1 MMKKI
6 FTVAL
11 CAAML
16 LSMAGVSYS
25 ADGGSTN
32 SSSPTIQVLPAQP
45 KPIKPVARVTEPD
58 IPEDA
63 QEQYDFLEANQASEA
78 FIESMQE
85 FGAKTSS
92 MVLTENGTNQTYS
105 PISFA
110 YALGVLGSG
119 ASGQTS
125 RDIAKALESTNMKVI
140 SNGLNKF
147 YNSNYSDDE
156 GNVLKIANSLWLQED
171 YPIKEEFAKKAAE
184 QFYASAYSVDFSE
197 QATADAM
204 AKWISE
210 QTSGLLNPTFQANP
224 DQILSIIN
232 TLYFEGAWVDS
243 FDAANNTEETFT
255 LEDGSEVDATYM
267 NRTFQGATYYET
279 DDYTLFE
286 VPFEG
291 GQTMKFVLP
300 KEGNALEALLDQQS
314 LEQILSEQEESSVR
328 YADVN
333 LKLPKFSFDSE
344 FDLNETCKALGLE
357 ELLEGKAD
365 LSGITDERVALSS
378 VKQESHVEVDEN
390 GCKAAAY
397 TKMDLMRMSMPVPM
411 EQYDFSL
418 DRPFLFVIES
428 QDEAP
433 LFVGTVYNPLQ

>member
-1 MMKKI
+1 MIKKI
-6 FTVAL
+6 LPVAL

-25 ADGGSTN
+25 ADSGSTN

-45 KPIKPVARVTEPD
+45 KAIKPVARVTEPD
-58 IPEDA
+58 VPEDEE
-63 QEQYDFLEANQASEA
+63 EQSYFCIEATNPA
-78 FIESMQE
+78 FIESMQK

-92 MVLTENGTNQTYS
+92 MVLTESGTNQTYS

-119 ASGQTS
+119 ASGQTA
-125 RDIAKALESTNMKVI
+125 RNIAKALETSTMTAASK
-140 SNGLNKF
+140 GLSWF
-147 YNSNYSDDE
+147 YTTHYDDHE
-156 GNVLKIANSLWLQED
+156 GSVLKIANSLWLQED

-286 VPFEG
+286 IPFEG

-300 KEGNALEALLDQQS
+300 KEGSALETLLDQES
-314 LEQILSEQEESSVR
+314 LGQILSEQEESSVR

-378 VKQESHVEVDEN
+378 VKQESHVEVE
-390 GCKAAAY
+390 
-397 TKMDLMRMSMPVPM
+397 
-411 EQYDFSL
+411 
-418 DRPFLFVIES
+418 DRKSV
-428 QDEAP
+428 
-433 LFVGTVYNPLQ
+433 V

>member
-6 FTVAL
+6 LTVAL

-25 ADGGSTN
+25 ADSGSTN

-45 KPIKPVARVTEPD
+45 KAIKPVARVTEPD
-58 IPEDA
+58 VPEDEE
-63 QEQYDFLEANQASEA
+63 EQSYFCIEATNPA
-78 FIESMQE
+78 FIESMQK

-92 MVLTENGTNQTYS
+92 MVLTESGTNQTYS

-119 ASGQTS
+119 ASGQTA
-125 RDIAKALESTNMKVI
+125 RNIAKALETSTMTAASK
-140 SNGLNKF
+140 GLSWF
-147 YNSNYSDDE
+147 YTTHYDDHE
-156 GNVLKIANSLWLQED
+156 GSVLKIANSLWLQED

-286 VPFEG
+286 VSFEG

-300 KEGNALEALLDQQS
+300 KEGSALETLLDQES
-314 LEQILSEQEESSVR
+314 LGQILSEQEESSVR

-357 ELLEGKAD
+357 ELLAGKAD
-365 LSGITDERVALSS
+365 ISGITDERAKLPS

>member
-1 MMKKI
+1 MIKKI
-6 FTVAL
+6 LPVAL

-25 ADGGSTN
+25 ADSGSTN

-45 KPIKPVARVTEPD
+45 KAIKPVARVTEPD
-58 IPEDA
+58 VPEDEE
-63 QEQYDFLEANQASEA
+63 EQSYFCIEATNPA
-78 FIESMQE
+78 FIESMQK

-92 MVLTENGTNQTYS
+92 MVLTESGTNQTYS

-119 ASGQTS
+119 ASGQTA
-125 RDIAKALESTNMKVI
+125 RNIAKALETSTMTAASK
-140 SNGLNKF
+140 GLSWF
-147 YNSNYSDDE
+147 YTTHYDDHE
-156 GNVLKIANSLWLQED
+156 GSVLKIANSLWLQED

-286 VPFEG
+286 IPFEG

-300 KEGNALEALLDQQS
+300 KEGSALETLLDQES
-314 LEQILSEQEESSVR
+314 LGQILSEQEESSVR

>member
-1 MMKKI
+1 
-6 FTVAL
+6 
-11 CAAML
+11 
-16 LSMAGVSYS
+16 
-25 ADGGSTN
+25 
-32 SSSPTIQVLPAQP
+32 
-45 KPIKPVARVTEPD
+45 
-58 IPEDA
+58 
-63 QEQYDFLEANQASEA
+63 
-78 FIESMQE
+78 
-85 FGAKTSS
+85 
-92 MVLTENGTNQTYS
+92 
-105 PISFA
+105 
-110 YALGVLGSG
+110 
-119 ASGQTS
+119 
-125 RDIAKALESTNMKVI
+125 
-140 SNGLNKF
+140 
-147 YNSNYSDDE
+147 
-156 GNVLKIANSLWLQED
+156 
-171 YPIKEEFAKKAAE
+171 
-184 QFYASAYSVDFSE
+184 
-197 QATADAM
+197 M

-300 KEGNALEALLDQQS
+300 KEGSALETLLDQES

-333 LKLPKFSFDSE
+333 FKLPKFSFDSE

-397 TKMDLMRMSMPVPM
+397 TKMDIVRMSMPVPM

>member
-1 MMKKI
+1 MP
-6 FTVAL
+6 A
-11 CAAML
+11 
-16 LSMAGVSYS
+16 
-25 ADGGSTN
+25 
-32 SSSPTIQVLPAQP
+32 SPSRTS
-45 KPIKPVARVTEPD
+45 R
-58 IPEDA
+58 EDA

-300 KEGNALEALLDQQS
+300 KEGNALETLLDQES
-314 LEQILSEQEESSVR
+314 LGQILSEQEESSVR

-333 LKLPKFSFDSE
+333 FKLPKFSFDSE

-365 LSGITDERVALSS
+365 LSGITDERVSLSS
-378 VKQESHVEVDEN
+378 VKQESPRR
-390 GCKAAAY
+390 G
-397 TKMDLMRMSMPVPM
+397 
-411 EQYDFSL
+411 
-418 DRPFLFVIES
+418 
-428 QDEAP
+428 
-433 LFVGTVYNPLQ
+433 G

>member
-6 FTVAL
+6 LTVAL

-45 KPIKPVARVTEPD
+45 KAIKPVARVTEPD
-58 IPEDA
+58 VAEDEE
-63 QEQYDFLEANQASEA
+63 EQSYFCIEATNPA
-78 FIESMQE
+78 FIESMQK

-92 MVLTENGTNQTYS
+92 MVLTESGTNQTYS

-119 ASGQTS
+119 ASGQTA
-125 RDIAKALESTNMKVI
+125 RNIAKALETSTMTAASK
-140 SNGLNKF
+140 GLSWF
-147 YNSNYSDDE
+147 YTTHYDDHE
-156 GNVLKIANSLWLQED
+156 GSVLKIANSLWLQED

-286 VPFEG
+286 VSFEG

-300 KEGNALEALLDQQS
+300 KEGSALETLLDQES
-314 LEQILSEQEESSVR
+314 LGQILSEQEESSVR

-333 LKLPKFSFDSE
+333 FKLPKFSFDSE

-365 LSGITDERVALSS
+365 LSGITDERVSLSS

-397 TKMDLMRMSMPVPM
+397 TKMDIMRMSMPVPM

>member
-6 FTVAL
+6 LTAAL
-11 CAAML
+11 CAAMM
-16 LSMAGVSYS
+16 LSMAGISYS
-25 ADGGSTN
+25 ADSTANPSGS
-32 SSSPTIQVLPAQP
+32 TIQVLPAQP

-58 IPEDA
+58 VSEDDA
-63 QEQYDFLEANQASEA
+63 EQSYFCIEATNPA
-78 FIESMQE
+78 FIESMQK
-85 FGAKTSS
+85 FGAKTSA
-92 MVLTENGTNQTYS
+92 MVLTEDGTNQTYS

-125 RDIAKALESTNMKVI
+125 RDIAKALEMSNMTVAA
-140 SNGLNKF
+140 NGLSWF
-147 YNSNYSDDE
+147 YNSHYSDDE
-156 GNVLKIANSLWLQED
+156 GNILKIANSLWLQED

-184 QFYASAYSVDFSE
+184 QFYASSYSVDFSE

-210 QTSGLLNPTFQANP
+210 QTSGLLNPSFQPNP

-232 TLYFEGAWVDS
+232 TIYFEGVWANS
-243 FDAANNTEETFT
+243 FDAVNNTEEAFT
-255 LEDGSEVDATYM
+255 LADGSQVNVTYM
-267 NRTFQGATYYET
+267 NRTFDGATYYET
-279 DDYTLFE
+279 DNYTLFE

-300 KEGNALEALLDQQS
+300 KEGAALETLLDQQS
-314 LEQILSEQEESSVR
+314 LAQILAAQDESAAHV
-328 YADVN
+328 ADVN

-344 FDLNETCKALGLE
+344 FDLNDTCKALGLE
-357 ELLEGKAD
+357 ELLDGRAD
-365 LSGITDERVALSS
+365 LSGITDGRAALSS

-397 TKMDLMRMSMPVPM
+397 TKMDLMRMSLTIQM
-411 EQYDFSL
+411 EEYDFSL

-428 QDEAP
+428 QDQAP
-433 LFVGTVYNPLQ
+433 LFVGTIYNPLQ

>member
-6 FTVAL
+6 LTVAL

-58 IPEDA
+58 VPEDEE
-63 QEQYDFLEANQASEA
+63 EQSYFCIEATNPA
-78 FIESMQE
+78 FIESMQK

-92 MVLTENGTNQTYS
+92 MVLTESGTNQTYS

-119 ASGQTS
+119 ASGQTA
-125 RDIAKALESTNMKVI
+125 RNIAKALETSTMTAASK
-140 SNGLNKF
+140 GLSWF
-147 YNSNYSDDE
+147 YTTHYDDHE
-156 GNVLKIANSLWLQED
+156 GRILKIANSLWLQED

-204 AKWISE
+204 TKWISE

-255 LEDGSEVDATYM
+255 LEDGSELDATYM

-286 VPFEG
+286 VSFEG

-300 KEGNALEALLDQQS
+300 KEGNALETLLDQES
-314 LEQILSEQEESSVR
+314 LGQILSEQEESSVR

-333 LKLPKFSFDSE
+333 FKLPKFSFDSE

-365 LSGITDERVALSS
+365 LSGITDERVSLSS

-397 TKMDLMRMSMPVPM
+397 TKMDIMRMSMPVPM

>member
-1 MMKKI
+1 
-6 FTVAL
+6 
-11 CAAML
+11 ML

-25 ADGGSTN
+25 ADSGSTN

-45 KPIKPVARVTEPD
+45 KAIKPVARVTEPD
-58 IPEDA
+58 VPEDEE
-63 QEQYDFLEANQASEA
+63 EQSYFCIEATNPA
-78 FIESMQE
+78 FIESMQK

-92 MVLTENGTNQTYS
+92 MVLTESGTNQTYS

-119 ASGQTS
+119 ASGQTA
-125 RDIAKALESTNMKVI
+125 RNIAKALETSTMTAASK
-140 SNGLNKF
+140 GLSWF
-147 YNSNYSDDE
+147 YTTHYDDHE
-156 GNVLKIANSLWLQED
+156 GSVLKIANSLWLQED

-286 VPFEG
+286 IPFEG

-300 KEGNALEALLDQQS
+300 KEGSALETLLDQES
-314 LEQILSEQEESSVR
+314 LGQILSEQEESSVR

>member
-45 KPIKPVARVTEPD
+45 KAIKPVARVTEPD
-58 IPEDA
+58 VPEDEE
-63 QEQYDFLEANQASEA
+63 EQGYFCIEATNPA
-78 FIESMQE
+78 FIESMQK

-92 MVLTENGTNQTYS
+92 MVLTESGTNQTYS

-119 ASGQTS
+119 ASGQTA
-125 RDIAKALESTNMKVI
+125 RNIAKALETSTMTAASK
-140 SNGLNKF
+140 GLSWF
-147 YNSNYSDDE
+147 YTTHYDDHE
-156 GNVLKIANSLWLQED
+156 GSVLKIANSLWLQEN

-286 VPFEG
+286 VSFEG

-300 KEGNALEALLDQQS
+300 KEGSALETLLDQES
-314 LEQILSEQEESSVR
+314 LGQILSEQEESSVR

-333 LKLPKFSFDSE
+333 FKLPKFSFDSE

-365 LSGITDERVALSS
+365 LSGITDERAKLSS

-397 TKMDLMRMSMPVPM
+397 TKMDIMRMSMPVPM

>member
-6 FTVAL
+6 LTVAL

-45 KPIKPVARVTEPD
+45 KAIKPVARVTEPD
-58 IPEDA
+58 VPEDEE
-63 QEQYDFLEANQASEA
+63 EQSYFCIEATNPA
-78 FIESMQE
+78 FIESMQK

-92 MVLTENGTNQTYS
+92 MLLTESGTNQTYS

-119 ASGQTS
+119 ASGQTA
-125 RDIAKALESTNMKVI
+125 RNIAKALETSTMTAASK
-140 SNGLNKF
+140 GLSWF
-147 YNSNYSDDE
+147 YTTHYDDHE
-156 GNVLKIANSLWLQED
+156 GSVLKIANSLWLQED

-286 VPFEG
+286 VSFEG

-300 KEGNALEALLDQQS
+300 KEGSALETLLDQES
-314 LEQILSEQEESSVR
+314 LGQILSEQEESSVR

-333 LKLPKFSFDSE
+333 FKLPKFSFDSE

-365 LSGITDERVALSS
+365 LSGITDERVSLSS

-397 TKMDLMRMSMPVPM
+397 TKMDIMRMSMPVPM

>member
-6 FTVAL
+6 LTVAL

-32 SSSPTIQVLPAQP
+32 LSSPTIQVLPAQP

-78 FIESMQE
+78 FIESMQK

-92 MVLTENGTNQTYS
+92 MVLTENSTNQTYS

-147 YNSNYSDDE
+147 YNSNYSDE
-156 GNVLKIANSLWLQED
+156 
-171 YPIKEEFAKKAAE
+171 AAE

-232 TLYFEGAWVDS
+232 TLYFEGAWANN
-243 FDAANNTEETFT
+243 FDAANNTEEAFT
-255 LEDGSEVDATYM
+255 LADGSEVDATYM
-267 NRTFQGATYYET
+267 NQTFQGATYYET

-286 VPFEG
+286 IPFEG

-300 KEGNALEALLDQQS
+300 KEGSALETLLDQES

-333 LKLPKFSFDSE
+333 FKLPKFSFDSE

-397 TKMDLMRMSMPVPM
+397 TKMDIVRMSMPVPM

>member
-6 FTVAL
+6 LTVAL

-45 KPIKPVARVTEPD
+45 KAIKPVARVTEPD
-58 IPEDA
+58 VAENEE
-63 QEQYDFLEANQASEA
+63 EQNYFCIEATNPA
-78 FIESMQE
+78 FIESMQK

-92 MVLTENGTNQTYS
+92 MVLNESGTNQTYS

-110 YALGVLGSG
+110 YTLGVLGSG

-125 RDIAKALESTNMKVI
+125 RDIAKALETSTMTAVSK
-140 SNGLNKF
+140 GLSWF
-147 YNSNYSDDE
+147 YTTHYDDHE
-156 GNVLKIANSLWLQED
+156 GSVLKIANSLWLQED
-171 YPIKEEFAKKAAE
+171 YPIKEEFAKKAAK

-286 VPFEG
+286 VSFEG

-300 KEGNALEALLDQQS
+300 KEGNALETLLDQES
-314 LEQILSEQEESSVR
+314 LGQILSEQEESSVR
-328 YADVN
+328 YADIN
-333 LKLPKFSFDSE
+333 FKLPKFSFDSE

-365 LSGITDERVALSS
+365 LSGITDERVSLSS

-397 TKMDLMRMSMPVPM
+397 TKMDIMRMSMPVPM

>member
-6 FTVAL
+6 LTVAL

-25 ADGGSTN
+25 ADSGSTN

-58 IPEDA
+58 VPEDEE
-63 QEQYDFLEANQASEA
+63 EQSYFCIEATNPA
-78 FIESMQE
+78 FIESMQK

-92 MVLTENGTNQTYS
+92 MLLTESGTNQTYS

-119 ASGQTS
+119 ASGQTA
-125 RDIAKALESTNMKVI
+125 RNIAKALETSTMTAASK
-140 SNGLNKF
+140 GLSWF
-147 YNSNYSDDE
+147 YTTHYDDHE
-156 GNVLKIANSLWLQED
+156 GSVLKIANSLWLQED

-286 VPFEG
+286 VSFEG

-300 KEGNALEALLDQQS
+300 KEGNALETLLDQES

-333 LKLPKFSFDSE
+333 FKLPKFSFDSE

-365 LSGITDERVALSS
+365 LSGITDERAKLSS

-397 TKMDLMRMSMPVPM
+397 TKMDIMRMSMPVPM

>member
-1 MMKKI
+1 M
-6 FTVAL
+6 
-11 CAAML
+11 
-16 LSMAGVSYS
+16 
-25 ADGGSTN
+25 
-32 SSSPTIQVLPAQP
+32 
-45 KPIKPVARVTEPD
+45 
-58 IPEDA
+58 
-63 QEQYDFLEANQASEA
+63 
-78 FIESMQE
+78 
-85 FGAKTSS
+85 
-92 MVLTENGTNQTYS
+92 
-105 PISFA
+105 
-110 YALGVLGSG
+110 GVLGSG

-156 GNVLKIANSLWLQED
+156 GNVLKITNSLWLQED
-171 YPIKEEFAKKAAE
+171 YPIKEEFAKNAAE

-286 VPFEG
+286 VSFEG

-300 KEGNALEALLDQQS
+300 KGGQRTGD
-314 LEQILSEQEESSVR
+314 
-328 YADVN
+328 
-333 LKLPKFSFDSE
+333 
-344 FDLNETCKALGLE
+344 
-357 ELLEGKAD
+357 
-365 LSGITDERVALSS
+365 
-378 VKQESHVEVDEN
+378 
-390 GCKAAAY
+390 AA
-397 TKMDLMRMSMPVPM
+397 
-411 EQYDFSL
+411 
-418 DRPFLFVIES
+418 
-428 QDEAP
+428 
-433 LFVGTVYNPLQ
+433 

>member
-6 FTVAL
+6 LTVAL

-25 ADGGSTN
+25 ADSGSTN

-45 KPIKPVARVTEPD
+45 KAIKPVARVTEPD
-58 IPEDA
+58 VPEDEE
-63 QEQYDFLEANQASEA
+63 EQSYFCIEATNPA
-78 FIESMQE
+78 FIESMQK

-92 MVLTENGTNQTYS
+92 MVLTESGTNQTYS

-119 ASGQTS
+119 ASGQTA
-125 RDIAKALESTNMKVI
+125 RNIAKALETSTMTAASK
-140 SNGLNKF
+140 GLSWF
-147 YNSNYSDDE
+147 YTTHYDDHE
-156 GNVLKIANSLWLQED
+156 GSVLKIANSLWLQED

-286 VPFEG
+286 VSFEG

-300 KEGNALEALLDQQS
+300 KEGSALETLLDQES
-314 LEQILSEQEESSVR
+314 LGQILSEQEESSVR

-333 LKLPKFSFDSE
+333 FKLPKFSFDSE

-365 LSGITDERVALSS
+365 LSGITDERVSLSS

-397 TKMDLMRMSMPVPM
+397 TKMDIMRMSMPVPM

>member
-6 FTVAL
+6 LTVAL

-58 IPEDA
+58 VPEDEE
-63 QEQYDFLEANQASEA
+63 EQSYFCIEATNPA
-78 FIESMQE
+78 FIESMQK

-92 MVLTENGTNQTYS
+92 MVLTESGTNQTYS

-119 ASGQTS
+119 ASGQTA
-125 RDIAKALESTNMKVI
+125 RNIAKALETSTMTAASK
-140 SNGLNKF
+140 GLRWF
-147 YNSNYSDDE
+147 YTTHYDDHE
-156 GNVLKIANSLWLQED
+156 GSVLKIANSLWLQED

-267 NRTFQGATYYET
+267 NQTFQGATYYET

-300 KEGNALEALLDQQS
+300 KEGNALETLLDQES

-333 LKLPKFSFDSE
+333 FKLPKFSFDSE
-344 FDLNETCKALGLE
+344 FDLNEICKALGLE

-365 LSGITDERVALSS
+365 LSGITDERAKLSS

-397 TKMDLMRMSMPVPM
+397 TKMDIMRMSMPVPM

>member
-6 FTVAL
+6 LTVAL

-25 ADGGSTN
+25 ADSGSTN

-45 KPIKPVARVTEPD
+45 KAIKPVARVTEPD
-58 IPEDA
+58 VPEDEE
-63 QEQYDFLEANQASEA
+63 EQSYFCIEATNPA
-78 FIESMQE
+78 FIESMQK

-92 MVLTENGTNQTYS
+92 MVLTESGTNQTYS

-119 ASGQTS
+119 ASGQTA
-125 RDIAKALESTNMKVI
+125 RNIAKALETSTMTAASK
-140 SNGLNKF
+140 GLSWF
-147 YNSNYSDDE
+147 YTTHYDDHE
-156 GNVLKIANSLWLQED
+156 GSVLKIANSLWLQED

-267 NRTFQGATYYET
+267 NRIFQGATYYET

-286 VPFEG
+286 VSFEG

-300 KEGNALEALLDQQS
+300 KEGNALETLLDQES
-314 LEQILSEQEESSVR
+314 LGQILSEQEESSVR

-333 LKLPKFSFDSE
+333 FKLPKFSFDSE
-344 FDLNETCKALGLE
+344 FDLSETCKALGLE

-365 LSGITDERVALSS
+365 LSGITDERVSLSS

-397 TKMDLMRMSMPVPM
+397 TKMDIMRMSMPVPM

>member
-6 FTVAL
+6 LTVAL

-25 ADGGSTN
+25 ADSGSTN

-45 KPIKPVARVTEPD
+45 KAIKPVARVTEPD
-58 IPEDA
+58 VPEDEE
-63 QEQYDFLEANQASEA
+63 EQSYFCIEATNPA
-78 FIESMQE
+78 FIESMQK

-92 MVLTENGTNQTYS
+92 MVLTESGTNQTYS

-119 ASGQTS
+119 ASGQTA
-125 RDIAKALESTNMKVI
+125 RNIAKALETSTMTAASK
-140 SNGLNKF
+140 GLSWF
-147 YNSNYSDDE
+147 YTTHYDDHE
-156 GNVLKIANSLWLQED
+156 GSVLKIANSLWLQED

-286 VPFEG
+286 VSFEG

-300 KEGNALEALLDQQS
+300 KEGSALETLLDQES
-314 LEQILSEQEESSVR
+314 LGQILSEQEESSVR

-333 LKLPKFSFDSE
+333 FKLPKFSFDSE

>member
-32 SSSPTIQVLPAQP
+32 SSNPTIQVLPAQP

-58 IPEDA
+58 VPEDEE
-63 QEQYDFLEANQASEA
+63 EQSYFCIEATNPA
-78 FIESMQE
+78 FIESMQK

-92 MVLTENGTNQTYS
+92 MLLTESGTNQTYS

-119 ASGQTS
+119 ASGQTA
-125 RDIAKALESTNMKVI
+125 RNIAKALETSTMTAASK
-140 SNGLNKF
+140 GLSWF
-147 YNSNYSDDE
+147 YTTHYDDHE
-156 GNVLKIANSLWLQED
+156 GSVLKIANSLWLQED

-197 QATADAM
+197 QATVDAM

-300 KEGNALEALLDQQS
+300 KEGNALETLLDQES
-314 LEQILSEQEESSVR
+314 LRQILSEQEESSVR

-333 LKLPKFSFDSE
+333 FKLPKFSFDSE

-365 LSGITDERVALSS
+365 LSGITDERVSLSS

-397 TKMDLMRMSMPVPM
+397 TKMDIMRMSMPVPM

>member
-45 KPIKPVARVTEPD
+45 KAIKPVARVTEPD
-58 IPEDA
+58 VPEDEE
-63 QEQYDFLEANQASEA
+63 EQSYFCIEATNPA
-78 FIESMQE
+78 FIESMQK

-92 MVLTENGTNQTYS
+92 MVLTESGTNQTYS

-119 ASGQTS
+119 ASGQTA
-125 RDIAKALESTNMKVI
+125 RNIAKALETSTMTAASK
-140 SNGLNKF
+140 GLSWF
-147 YNSNYSDDE
+147 YTTHYDDHE
-156 GNVLKIANSLWLQED
+156 GRILKIANSLWLQED

-286 VPFEG
+286 VSFEG

-300 KEGNALEALLDQQS
+300 KEGSALETLLDQES
-314 LEQILSEQEESSVR
+314 LGQILSEQEESCVR

-333 LKLPKFSFDSE
+333 FKLPKFSFDSE

-365 LSGITDERVALSS
+365 LSGITDERVSLSS

-397 TKMDLMRMSMPVPM
+397 TKMDIMRMSMPVPM

>member
-6 FTVAL
+6 LTVAL

-45 KPIKPVARVTEPD
+45 KAIKPVARVTEPD
-58 IPEDA
+58 VPENDE
-63 QEQYDFLEANQASEA
+63 EQSYFCIEATNPA
-78 FIESMQE
+78 FIESMQK

-92 MVLTENGTNQTYS
+92 MVLTESGTNQTYS

-119 ASGQTS
+119 ANGQTA
-125 RDIAKALESTNMKVI
+125 RNIAKALETSTMTAASK
-140 SNGLNKF
+140 GLSWF
-147 YNSNYSDDE
+147 YTTHYDDHE
-156 GNVLKIANSLWLQED
+156 GSVLKIANSLWLQED

-210 QTSGLLNPTFQANP
+210 QTGGLLNPIFEANP

-286 VPFEG
+286 VSFEG

-300 KEGNALEALLDQQS
+300 KEGNALETLLDQES

-333 LKLPKFSFDSE
+333 FKLPKFSFDSE

-365 LSGITDERVALSS
+365 LSGITDERVSLSS

-397 TKMDLMRMSMPVPM
+397 TKMDIVRMSMPVPM

>member
-6 FTVAL
+6 LPVAL

-25 ADGGSTN
+25 ADSGSTN

-45 KPIKPVARVTEPD
+45 KAIKPVARVTEPD
-58 IPEDA
+58 VPEDEE
-63 QEQYDFLEANQASEA
+63 EQSYFCIEATNPA
-78 FIESMQE
+78 FIESMQK

-92 MVLTENGTNQTYS
+92 MVLTESGTNQTYS

-119 ASGQTS
+119 ASGQTA
-125 RDIAKALESTNMKVI
+125 RNIAKALETSTMTAASK
-140 SNGLNKF
+140 GLSWF
-147 YNSNYSDDE
+147 YTTHYDDHE
-156 GNVLKIANSLWLQED
+156 GSVLKIANSLWLQED

-286 VPFEG
+286 VSFEG

-300 KEGNALEALLDQQS
+300 KEGSALETLLDQES
-314 LEQILSEQEESSVR
+314 LGQILSEQEESSVR

-333 LKLPKFSFDSE
+333 FKLPKFSFDSE

>member
-6 FTVAL
+6 LTVAL

-45 KPIKPVARVTEPD
+45 KAIKPVARVTEPD
-58 IPEDA
+58 VPEDEE
-63 QEQYDFLEANQASEA
+63 EQSYFCIEATNPA
-78 FIESMQE
+78 FIESMQK

-92 MVLTENGTNQTYS
+92 MVLTESGTNQTYS

-119 ASGQTS
+119 ASGQTA
-125 RDIAKALESTNMKVI
+125 RNIAKALETSTMTAASK
-140 SNGLNKF
+140 GLSWF
-147 YNSNYSDDE
+147 YTTHYDDHE
-156 GNVLKIANSLWLQED
+156 GSVLKIANSLWLQED

-286 VPFEG
+286 VSFEG

-300 KEGNALEALLDQQS
+300 KEGSALETLLDQES
-314 LEQILSEQEESSVR
+314 LGQILSEQEESSVR

-333 LKLPKFSFDSE
+333 FKLPKFSFDSE

-365 LSGITDERVALSS
+365 LSGITDERVSLSS

-397 TKMDLMRMSMPVPM
+397 TKMDIMRMSMPVPM

>member
-6 FTVAL
+6 LTVAL

-58 IPEDA
+58 VPEDEE
-63 QEQYDFLEANQASEA
+63 EQSYFCIEATNPA
-78 FIESMQE
+78 FIESMQK

-92 MVLTENGTNQTYS
+92 MVLTESGTNQTYS

-119 ASGQTS
+119 ASGQTA
-125 RDIAKALESTNMKVI
+125 RNIAKALETSTMTAASK
-140 SNGLNKF
+140 GLSWF
-147 YNSNYSDDE
+147 YTTHYDDHE
-156 GNVLKIANSLWLQED
+156 GRILKIANSLWLQED
-171 YPIKEEFAKKAAE
+171 YPIKEEFAKNAAE

-232 TLYFEGAWVDS
+232 TLYFEGAWANN
-243 FDAANNTEETFT
+243 FDAANNTEEAFT
-255 LEDGSEVDATYM
+255 LADGSEVDATYM
-267 NRTFQGATYYET
+267 NRTFQGAAYYET
-279 DDYTLFE
+279 GDYTLFE

-300 KEGNALEALLDQQS
+300 KEGSALETLLDQES

-333 LKLPKFSFDSE
+333 FKLPKFSFDSE

-397 TKMDLMRMSMPVPM
+397 TKMDIVRMSMPVPM

>member
-45 KPIKPVARVTEPD
+45 KAIKPVARVTEPD
-58 IPEDA
+58 VPEDEE
-63 QEQYDFLEANQASEA
+63 EQSYFCIEATNPA
-78 FIESMQE
+78 FIESMQK

-119 ASGQTS
+119 ASGQTA
-125 RDIAKALESTNMKVI
+125 RNIAKALETSTMTAASK
-140 SNGLNKF
+140 GLSWF
-147 YNSNYSDDE
+147 YTTHYDDHE
-156 GNVLKIANSLWLQED
+156 GSVLKIANSLWLQED

-255 LEDGSEVDATYM
+255 LKDGSEVDATYM

-286 VPFEG
+286 VSFEG

-300 KEGNALEALLDQQS
+300 KEGNALETLLDQES
-314 LEQILSEQEESSVR
+314 LGQILSEQEESSVR

-333 LKLPKFSFDSE
+333 FKLPKFSFDSE

-365 LSGITDERVALSS
+365 LSGITDERVSLSS

-390 GCKAAAY
+390 GCKAAVY
-397 TKMDLMRMSMPVPM
+397 TKMDIMRMSMPVPM

>member
-6 FTVAL
+6 LPVAL

-45 KPIKPVARVTEPD
+45 KAIKPVARVTEPD
-58 IPEDA
+58 VAENDE
-63 QEQYDFLEANQASEA
+63 EQSYFCIEATNPA
-78 FIESMQE
+78 FIESMQK

-92 MVLTENGTNQTYS
+92 MVLTESGTNQTYS

-119 ASGQTS
+119 ASGQTA
-125 RDIAKALESTNMKVI
+125 RNIAKALETSTMTAASK
-140 SNGLNKF
+140 GLSWF
-147 YNSNYSDDE
+147 YTTHYDDHE
-156 GNVLKIANSLWLQED
+156 GSVLKIANSLWLQED

-232 TLYFEGAWVDS
+232 TLYFEGAWANN
-243 FDAANNTEETFT
+243 FDAANNTEEAFT

-286 VPFEG
+286 VSFEG

-300 KEGNALEALLDQQS
+300 KEGNALETLLDQES
-314 LEQILSEQEESSVR
+314 LGQILSEQEESSVR

-333 LKLPKFSFDSE
+333 FKLPKFSFDSE
-344 FDLNETCKALGLE
+344 FDLNETCKALGLK

>member
-6 FTVAL
+6 LTVAL

-45 KPIKPVARVTEPD
+45 KAIKPVARVTEPD
-58 IPEDA
+58 VPEDEE
-63 QEQYDFLEANQASEA
+63 EQSYFCIEATNPA
-78 FIESMQE
+78 FIESMQK

-92 MVLTENGTNQTYS
+92 MVLTESGTNQTYS

-119 ASGQTS
+119 ASGQTA
-125 RDIAKALESTNMKVI
+125 RNIAKALETSTMTAASK
-140 SNGLNKF
+140 GLSWF
-147 YNSNYSDDE
+147 YTTHYDDHE
-156 GNVLKIANSLWLQED
+156 GSVLKIANSLWLQED

-286 VPFEG
+286 VSFEG

-300 KEGNALEALLDQQS
+300 KEGSALETLLDQES
-314 LEQILSEQEESSVR
+314 LGQILSEQEESSVR

-333 LKLPKFSFDSE
+333 FKLPKFSFDSE

>member
-6 FTVAL
+6 LTVAL

-25 ADGGSTN
+25 ADSGSTN

-45 KPIKPVARVTEPD
+45 KAIKPVARVTEPD
-58 IPEDA
+58 VPENEE
-63 QEQYDFLEANQASEA
+63 EQSYFCIEATNPA
-78 FIESMQE
+78 FIESMQK
-85 FGAKTSS
+85 FGTKTSS
-92 MVLTENGTNQTYS
+92 MVLTESGTNQTYS

-119 ASGQTS
+119 ASGQTA
-125 RDIAKALESTNMKVI
+125 RNIAKALETSTMTAASK
-140 SNGLNKF
+140 GLSWF
-147 YNSNYSDDE
+147 YTTHYDDHE
-156 GNVLKIANSLWLQED
+156 GRILKIANSLWLQED

-300 KEGNALEALLDQQS
+300 KEGSALETLLDQES
-314 LEQILSEQEESSVR
+314 LGQILSEQEESCVR

-333 LKLPKFSFDSE
+333 FKLPKFSFDSE

-365 LSGITDERVALSS
+365 LSGITDERVSLSS

-397 TKMDLMRMSMPVPM
+397 TKMDIMRMSMPVPM

>member
-6 FTVAL
+6 LTVAL

-45 KPIKPVARVTEPD
+45 KAIKPVARVTEPD
-58 IPEDA
+58 VPEDEE
-63 QEQYDFLEANQASEA
+63 EQSYFCIEATNPA
-78 FIESMQE
+78 FIESMQK

-92 MVLTENGTNQTYS
+92 MVLTESGTNQTYS

-119 ASGQTS
+119 ASGQTA
-125 RDIAKALESTNMKVI
+125 RNIAKALETSTMTAASK
-140 SNGLNKF
+140 GLSWF
-147 YNSNYSDDE
+147 YTTHYDDHE
-156 GNVLKIANSLWLQED
+156 GRILKIANSLWLQED
-171 YPIKEEFAKKAAE
+171 YSIKEEFAKKAAE

-286 VPFEG
+286 VSFEG

-300 KEGNALEALLDQQS
+300 KEGSALETLLDQES
-314 LEQILSEQEESSVR
+314 LGQILSEQEESSVR

-333 LKLPKFSFDSE
+333 FKLPKFSFDSE

-365 LSGITDERVALSS
+365 LSGITDERAKLSS

-397 TKMDLMRMSMPVPM
+397 TKMDIMRMSMPVPM

>member
-6 FTVAL
+6 LTVAL

-45 KPIKPVARVTEPD
+45 KAIKPVARVTEPD
-58 IPEDA
+58 VPEDEE
-63 QEQYDFLEANQASEA
+63 EQSYFCIEATNPA
-78 FIESMQE
+78 FIESMQK

-92 MVLTENGTNQTYS
+92 MVLTESGTNQTYS

-119 ASGQTS
+119 ASGQTA
-125 RDIAKALESTNMKVI
+125 RNIAKALETSTMTAASK
-140 SNGLNKF
+140 GLSWF
-147 YNSNYSDDE
+147 YTTHYDDHE
-156 GNVLKIANSLWLQED
+156 GSVLKIANSLWLQED

-286 VPFEG
+286 VSFEG

-300 KEGNALEALLDQQS
+300 KEGNALETLLDQES
-314 LEQILSEQEESSVR
+314 LGQILSEQEESSVR

-333 LKLPKFSFDSE
+333 FKLPKFSFDSE
-344 FDLNETCKALGLE
+344 FDLNEACKALGLE

-365 LSGITDERVALSS
+365 LSGITDERVSLSS

-397 TKMDLMRMSMPVPM
+397 TKMDIMRMSMPVPM